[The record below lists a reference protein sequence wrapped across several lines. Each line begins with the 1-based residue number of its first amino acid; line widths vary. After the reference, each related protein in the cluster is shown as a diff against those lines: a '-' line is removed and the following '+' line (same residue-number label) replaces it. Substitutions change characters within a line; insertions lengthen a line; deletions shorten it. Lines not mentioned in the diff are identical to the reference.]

1 MAIGSIINLGGGGS
15 ISGAKGVIIC
25 DTSTFSVGD
34 TIRVRDVYDSQ
45 NVQNKQVVIVGAPVI
60 FEVEPYCYYKICM
73 VQTIND
79 VETEIGGVYSTID
92 LGQTI
97 YVDILDKTTLGGIQ
111 GILNSHTETNFI
123 NIGDE
128 VNVRMLDSNLQPF
141 NWVMQVG
148 AINLFS
154 PHEII
159 LVSKNIYSKRIFNAT
174 ETEYAYSSL
183 RTYVQSLYDN
193 IVDLDKPYLKDMS
206 RQCFHRSN
214 YYIAYTDKIWIPSFY
229 EIFGSNPPAG
239 GVTPTILN
247 KQFPIFTTQ
256 NNRIRTYNGTSNNWW
271 TTDFRQANDA
281 IWSVDTSGG
290 YQQKGWTDS
299 SIGVLPCFHLLAD
312 S

>member
-1 MAIGSIINLGGGGS
+1 MGYADGYYYGQGR
-15 ISGAKGVIIC
+15 IIC

-34 TIRVRDVYDSQ
+34 TIRVRSMTDSSKVWNQQVATVGTALVFTVPCYD
-45 NVQNKQVVIVGAPVI
+45 
-60 FEVEPYCYYKICM
+60 YYKICT

-79 VETEIGGVYSTID
+79 TPTEIGGVYKTVD
-92 LGQTI
+92 YGQTLFI
-97 YVDILDKTTLGGIQ
+97 NVLDKTTLGGIQ

-148 AINLFS
+148 AINLFA
-154 PHEII
+154 PHEVI

-247 KQFPIFTTQ
+247 KQIPIFATQ
-256 NNRIRTYNGTSNNWW
+256 TNRIRRYNGTADRWW
-271 TTDFRQANDA
+271 TTDFRQANDSIDVVNA
-281 IWSVDTSGG
+281 SGS
-290 YQQKGWTDS
+290 YEFKSWTDS
-299 SIGVLPCFHLLAD
+299 MGVLPCFHLVAD

>member
-1 MAIGSIINLGGGGS
+1 MSWAETYKVGF
-15 ISGAKGVIIC
+15 AKIIC
-25 DTSTFSVGD
+25 DTSTMSVGD
-34 TIRVRDVYDSQ
+34 TIRVRSMTDSSL
-45 NVQNKQVVIVGAPVI
+45 VMNKQVVTVGTPVI
-60 FEVEPYCYYKICM
+60 FDVGFIKDYVKICM
-73 VQTIND
+73 VQDIGGTP
-79 VETEIGGVYSTID
+79 TEIGGVYRTLD
-92 LGQTI
+92 YGQTL
-97 YVDILDKTTLGGIQ
+97 YVDLLDKSTLGGLQ
-111 GILNSHTETNFI
+111 GILNAHTETNFV
-123 NIGDE
+123 NVGDE

-154 PHEII
+154 SHEII
-159 LVSKNIYSKRIFNAT
+159 LVSKNIYSKQIFNSS

-183 RTYVQSLYDN
+183 RTYVQGLYNN
-193 IVDLDKPYLKDMS
+193 IVDLDKPYIKDMS

-229 EIFGSNPPAG
+229 EIFGSNPPVG

-271 TTDFRQANDA
+271 TTDFRQANDV
-281 IWSVDTSGG
+281 IWSVDTSGA
-290 YQQKGWTDS
+290 YQQKGWTD